1 MSFINRFSR
10 LFDLSVF
17 MGESVFDMYRRGRGL
32 GGDAWSWRR
41 QLFVWEEEI
50 LGELTLLLQ
59 SVNLQ
64 VDREDR

>member
-1 MSFINRFSR
+1 
-10 LFDLSVF
+10 VF
-17 MGESVFDMYRRGRGL
+17 KGESVFDMYRRGRGL